1 MKSMSNDELTK
12 HAIRTSADMLELN
25 EKIDHVIS
33 VQEAHTERFVSIDER
48 FVGIDKRFVSIDER
62 FDRIEN
68 RLERVETRL
77 DRVEIRLDGLEQRL
91 DRVEER
97 LEAHIAVSEDHFRR
111 TDANFLEIRDLL
123 GKLVARGA

>member
-1 MKSMSNDELTK
+1 MLEAVIEVKEATTMKSMSNDELTR

-25 EKIDHVIS
+25 EKIDHIAS
-33 VQEAHTERFVSIDER
+33 VQDAHTERF
-48 FVGIDKRFVSIDER
+48 
-62 FDRIEN
+62 
-68 RLERVETRL
+68 
-77 DRVEIRLDGLEQRL
+77 

-123 GKLVARGA
+123 GKLIARGS